1 MRALKTA
8 VRRRDEGAC
17 FITSR
22 PMRIARTVELC
33 GGIATALL
41 GAALSLYVMRPAE
54 TPSDYLSLFS
64 LTTCAAL
71 LVGVGAY
78 ADAVSRIAWGRVPV
92 WVGGA
97 ILIYKTSSLLV
108 HVPVGLYFLG
118 RVGLFLILPGVTA
131 AVTLIASLFSGA
143 PTKK

>member
-1 MRALKTA
+1 MKVAT
-8 VRRRDEGAC
+8 
-17 FITSR
+17 
-22 PMRIARTVELC
+22 TVELG

-41 GAALSLYVMRPAE
+41 GMALSIYVMKPAE

-78 ADAVSRIAWGRVPV
+78 TDAFGRNAWGRVLV

-118 RVGLFLILPGVTA
+118 WVGLFLILPGVTA
-131 AVTLIASLFSGA
+131 AVTLIASLFSMA
-143 PTKK
+143 SAKK